1 MLSIEVHK
9 NMTYK
14 QELDPPLKLE
24 GISDQEFLTLGI
36 HDMAYI
42 RRVDMDGDISYMVH
56 AADGTPIS
64 SMDDKGSALA
74 AILTNDLEP
83 ITLH

>member
-1 MLSIEVHK
+1 
-9 NMTYK
+9 MTYK
-14 QELDPPLKLE
+14 QELDPPLTLD
-24 GISDQEFLTLGI
+24 GLSDQDFLTFGL

-42 RRVDMDGDISYMVH
+42 RRVDMNGDISYMVH

-64 SMDDKGSALA
+64 TMEDKGSALA
-74 AILTNDLEP
+74 AVLTNDLTP

>member
-1 MLSIEVHK
+1 
-9 NMTYK
+9 MTYK
-14 QELDPPLKLE
+14 QELDPPLNLE
-24 GISDQEFLTLGI
+24 GISDQDFLTLGI
-36 HDMAYI
+36 HDLAYI
-42 RRVDMDGDISYMVH
+42 RRVDMNGDVSFMIH

-64 SMDDKGSALA
+64 TMDDKSSALA

>member
-1 MLSIEVHK
+1 
-9 NMTYK
+9 MTYK
-14 QELDPPLKLE
+14 QELNPPLNLE
-24 GISDQEFLTLGI
+24 GISDQDFLTLGI
-36 HDMAYI
+36 HDLAYI
-42 RRVDMDGDISYMVH
+42 RRVHVGEDISYMIH

>member
-1 MLSIEVHK
+1 
-9 NMTYK
+9 MTYK
-14 QELDPPLKLE
+14 QELNPPLKLH
-24 GISDQEFLTLGI
+24 GISDQDFLTLGI
-36 HDMAYI
+36 HNLAYI
-42 RRVDMDGDISYMVH
+42 RRVETDGDISYMIH

-64 SMDDKGSALA
+64 SMEDKSSALA